1 MSLIYFASA
10 FKEIVPNSIFFT
22 AVRKPRI
29 GFVREIIADWDG
41 EPDVEVTNIESLIK
55 LSRTKG

>member
-29 GFVREIIADWDG
+29 VREIIADWAG

>member
-22 AVRKPRI
+22 AVKKPKI
-29 GFVREIIADWDG
+29 GFVREIIADWAQ
-41 EPDVEVTNIESLIK
+41 EPDVGVTNIESLIK
-55 LSRTKG
+55 LSRTTV